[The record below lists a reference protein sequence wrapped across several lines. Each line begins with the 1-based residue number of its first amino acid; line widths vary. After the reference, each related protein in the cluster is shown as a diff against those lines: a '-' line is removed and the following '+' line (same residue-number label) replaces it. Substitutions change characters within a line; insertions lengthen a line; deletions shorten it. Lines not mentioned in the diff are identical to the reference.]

1 MIMKTEKEINGNKLL
16 LNLPP
21 HLIVKLAVWVVL
33 AVWGLFVW
41 GGSFWMWFF
50 ELWLA
55 KCVTGV
61 VLRFILG
68 CVIMLISAA
77 FMLWL
82 FVWLLNYL
90 IH

>member
-1 MIMKTEKEINGNKLL
+1 MIMKTGKEINGNKLL

-21 HLIVKLAVWVVL
+21 HLIVKLVLWVAL
-33 AVWGLFVW
+33 AGFGMFVW
-41 GGSFWMWFF
+41 GGNFWMWFF
-50 ELWLA
+50 GLWLA
-55 KCVTGV
+55 KQMIGFVF
-61 VLRFILG
+61 RFILG
-68 CVIMLISAA
+68 CVIMLASTA

>member
-1 MIMKTEKEINGNKLL
+1 MIMKTGKEINENKSL

-21 HLIVKLAVWVVL
+21 HLIFKLAIWVAL
-33 AVWGLFVW
+33 AGLGLLVW
-41 GGSFWMWFF
+41 GGSFWAWFIG
-50 ELWLA
+50 LWIA
-55 KCVTGV
+55 KQVIGGV
-61 VLRFILG
+61 IRFVLG
-68 CVIMLISAA
+68 CVIILISSA

>member
-1 MIMKTEKEINGNKLL
+1 MIMKTGKEINGNKLL

-21 HLIVKLAVWVVL
+21 HLIVKLVLWVAL
-33 AVWGLFVW
+33 ALLGMFVW
-41 GGSFWMWFF
+41 GGNFWMWFF
-50 ELWLA
+50 GLWLA
-55 KCVTGV
+55 KQMIGFVF
-61 VLRFILG
+61 RFILG
-68 CVIMLISAA
+68 CVIMLASTA

>member
-1 MIMKTEKEINGNKLL
+1 MIMKTRKEINGNKLL

-21 HLIVKLAVWVVL
+21 HLIVKLVLWMAL
-33 AVWGLFVW
+33 AVCGLFVW

-50 ELWLA
+50 GLWLT
-55 KCVTGV
+55 KCVIDAV
-61 VLRFILG
+61 IRFILG
-68 CVIMLISAA
+68 CAIMLISAA